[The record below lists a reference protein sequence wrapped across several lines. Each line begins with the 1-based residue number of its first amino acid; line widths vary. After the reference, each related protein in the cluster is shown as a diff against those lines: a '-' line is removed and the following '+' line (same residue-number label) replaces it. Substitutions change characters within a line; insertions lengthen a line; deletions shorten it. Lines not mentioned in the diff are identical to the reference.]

1 MRFEDEIKQKHFEDE
16 RSKALINMIYTAT
29 KFQNMILDILKPYN
43 MNEQHFNILRILR
56 GRHPELACPGDI
68 KDVLINK
75 RGDLTR
81 LLDKLVKMEYVHR
94 NQNPENRRKID
105 VGITEKG
112 LEFLTFMDDKFTY
125 MKDLKDRFTEEEA
138 KIMNEIFDKLRG

>member
-1 MRFEDEIKQKHFEDE
+1 
-16 RSKALINMIYTAT
+16 
-29 KFQNMILDILKPYN
+29 MILDILKPYN